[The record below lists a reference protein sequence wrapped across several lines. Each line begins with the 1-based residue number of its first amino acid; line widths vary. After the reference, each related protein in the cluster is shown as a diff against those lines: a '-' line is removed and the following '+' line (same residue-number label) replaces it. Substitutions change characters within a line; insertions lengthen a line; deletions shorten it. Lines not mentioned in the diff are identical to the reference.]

1 MDKYKNKYRI
11 SSTRAKWWDYSSNA
25 AYFVTI
31 CTKDKEHYFGS
42 IANGIMQL
50 SAMGHIANSC
60 WHQIPNHFPFVLLGA
75 HIIMPDHVHGIVI
88 INKPDHGSK
97 NTIETQDLAS
107 PLNPKPKNKFGPQS
121 QNLASI
127 IRGFKVGVT
136 KNARQINPEF
146 SWQSRFHDSII
157 RDHIS
162 YERVSKYIID
172 NPSKWGVKKKGK

>member
-1 MDKYKNKYRI
+1 MSKFRNKYRTTT
-11 SSTRAKWWDYSSNA
+11 TRASWWDYSSNA
-25 AYFVTI
+25 GYFVTI

-42 IANGIMQL
+42 ISKGIMQL

-60 WHQIPNHFPFVLLGA
+60 WYQIPNHFPFVELGA

-88 INKPDHGSK
+88 IKK
-97 NTIETQDLAS
+97 N
-107 PLNPKPKNKFGPQS
+107 NPKNNPNPKNKFGPQS

-136 KNARQINPEF
+136 KNARQINPQF

-157 RDHIS
+157 RDRKS
-162 YERVSKYIID
+162 YERISRYIID
-172 NPSKWGVKKKGK
+172 NPKNWGVKKKGK